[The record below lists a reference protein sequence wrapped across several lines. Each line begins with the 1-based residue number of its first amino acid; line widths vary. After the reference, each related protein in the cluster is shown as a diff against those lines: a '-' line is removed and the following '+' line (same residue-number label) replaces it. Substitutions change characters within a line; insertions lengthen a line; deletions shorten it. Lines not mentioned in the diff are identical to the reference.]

1 MDDLARD
8 ILTQI
13 QSGKSGF
20 APADGSHKAL
30 VEFQP
35 IAKRIEWAKKQE
47 YIQDA
52 RFLRGGVGDSILVT
66 QVMVLGSGLTLDGE
80 QSLLGDGD
88 PRLF

>member
-1 MDDLARD
+1 MDNLTRD

-13 QSGKSGF
+13 QSGKAAF
-20 APADGSHKAL
+20 APADGSHKSI

-52 RFLRGGVGDSILVT
+52 KFLRGSVGDSILVV
-66 QVMVLGSGLTLDGE
+66 QVMVVGRGLTLDGE